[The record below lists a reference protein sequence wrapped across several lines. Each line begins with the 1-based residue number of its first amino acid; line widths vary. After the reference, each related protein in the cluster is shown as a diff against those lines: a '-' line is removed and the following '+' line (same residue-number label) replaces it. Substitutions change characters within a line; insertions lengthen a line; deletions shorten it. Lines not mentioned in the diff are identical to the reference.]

1 MLPRVKVVPE
11 QLDRA
16 ARTRRHSTSIT
27 VNVAPATSGPVIT
40 PGKAE
45 DDTNPP
51 KKRARNRLS
60 TMVDDQVRTMHAKLE
75 DGKRSKLLEH
85 ISVLQSE
92 ATAAGGRMRTQMRT
106 STDTTPTPGEG
117 TPTPGEGTVPT
128 GKECKRLWTMMDRGV
143 GGGGGKA
150 GAEAGE
156 ALLSLQ
162 ARRRRLSDAGARTVT
177 LPEEQRIITKTLA
190 AADNAY
196 VRAWLWFSTGR
207 HGRRLAES
215 AAHLTAVLF
224 CVFSQ
229 LVVPWLFLD
238 QEWNGAC
245 LQAYSPANA
254 SQVAGMEPLD
264 WVRHSVSHCTS
275 QRRGQLAPQL
285 LSRTARAGPN

>member
-27 VNVAPATSGPVIT
+27 VNVAPATSDPVIT
-40 PGKAE
+40 PGKSE

-128 GKECKRLWTMMDRGV
+128 GKEC
-143 GGGGGKA
+143 
-150 GAEAGE
+150 
-156 ALLSLQ
+156 
-162 ARRRRLSDAGARTVT
+162 
-177 LPEEQRIITKTLA
+177 
-190 AADNAY
+190 
-196 VRAWLWFSTGR
+196 
-207 HGRRLAES
+207 
-215 AAHLTAVLF
+215 
-224 CVFSQ
+224 
-229 LVVPWLFLD
+229 
-238 QEWNGAC
+238 
-245 LQAYSPANA
+245 
-254 SQVAGMEPLD
+254 
-264 WVRHSVSHCTS
+264 
-275 QRRGQLAPQL
+275 
-285 LSRTARAGPN
+285 